1 MRSENLPEAKDNNL
15 SEVPVGTLLRPLLP
29 PNARAALFGIGA
41 VLREDDY
48 AGMYLMSLLA
58 PIAGEDLLL
67 VEGSTAP
74 ESCTGVIRSFKP
86 DTVIV
91 FDAARM
97 GRQPGDYSVLSPD
110 EISGATFSTHM
121 LPLPVTLSYLEAS
134 CGCITAYVG
143 IEPCST
149 GQGIGMD
156 PHVKAGVERL
166 AKELREVMRR

>member
-1 MRSENLPEAKDNNL
+1 MRQEDTPKTADVSLNA
-15 SEVPVGTLLRPLLP
+15 VPVGTLLRPLLP
-29 PNARAALFGIGA
+29 PNARAVLFGIGA
-41 VLREDDY
+41 ELREDDY

-58 PIAGEDLLL
+58 PLAGDDLLL

-74 ESCTGVIRSFKP
+74 ESCTGVIRNFRP

-97 GRQPGDYSVLSPD
+97 GRQPGDYAVLSPG
-110 EISGATFSTHM
+110 EITGATFSTHM

-143 IEPCST
+143 IEPWST

-156 PHVKAGVERL
+156 HRVKAGVQRL
-166 AKELREVMRR
+166 AQELHESIGR